1 MKTSPLFTLNWND
14 LLKGLFVAVGSSIVS
29 VVMAD
34 INAGKFA
41 INWTAVW
48 HGAIVGAVSYLGK
61 NFFTPQQTIAK

>member
-14 LLKGLFVAVGSSIVS
+14 LLKGLFVAVGGSIVS

-34 INAGKFA
+34 INTGNFA
-41 INWTAVW
+41 INGTAIW

-61 NFFTPQQTIAK
+61 NFFTPTQTLK